1 MLLTHFSQCCKTY
14 DFNVHAWNCHS
25 VMHLCIFMHLPIFH
39 TLGRSS
45 WMHTSKETPP
55 TYTIPHYFWSTFE
68 FKGILH
74 GYGWKES
81 YMRFFTGTMSLQNEF
96 FGHHGSGL
104 GKGFHFK
111 KLGLE
116 RHKQVWRHK
125 QVFVEPH
132 LIEAATNQQ
141 PSRYRIWP
149 NIQQVRWG
157 FGSFWSD
164 LVGIHLATACIE
176 LGSFHLVCWT
186 QAVDKESGK

>member
-111 KLGLE
+111 KL
-116 RHKQVWRHK
+116 RNWVWNDISRSDDISR
-125 QVFVEPH
+125 FSWS
-132 LIEAATNQQ
+132 LTLSRLQ
-141 PSRYRIWP
+141 PTSNPPGTEYDQIYSRYGGVLDPFEAI
-149 NIQQVRWG
+149 
-157 FGSFWSD
+157 
-164 LVGIHLATACIE
+164 
-176 LGSFHLVCWT
+176 
-186 QAVDKESGK
+186 